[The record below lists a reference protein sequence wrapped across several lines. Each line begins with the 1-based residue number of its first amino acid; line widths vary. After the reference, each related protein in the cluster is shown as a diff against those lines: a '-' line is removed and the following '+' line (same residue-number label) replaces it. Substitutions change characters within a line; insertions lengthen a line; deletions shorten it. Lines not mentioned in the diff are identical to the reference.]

1 VTGRPSQDRY
11 PTVEWQSGPPARGR
25 AVGRG
30 AFCMQILVNER
41 QQTARKTLR
50 AVLERSGHTVVEAES
65 TRAAMALLANTDF
78 DLLITDL
85 SLPDT
90 DGLDLVRQVRQRS
103 TIPILI
109 VSVRA
114 EITDRVR
121 SLRLGAD
128 DYLVKPFDA
137 SELAARVEALLRRS
151 RALPPLE
158 STGVVKAGDVS
169 IDLVRHVATVAGR
182 GPTEVRVLLRLAR
195 PPGEVRSR
203 AELAQAVWGDA
214 PAASTG
220 AINTYIADLRRKLEP
235 FSGRPRL
242 LQTVR
247 GVGYRLA
254 T

>member
-1 VTGRPSQDRY
+1 
-11 PTVEWQSGPPARGR
+11 
-25 AVGRG
+25 
-30 AFCMQILVNER
+30 MQILVNER

-50 AVLERSGHTVVEAES
+50 GVLERSGHTVVEAES

-182 GPTEVRVLLRLAR
+182 GPIRLTPTEVRVLLRLAR